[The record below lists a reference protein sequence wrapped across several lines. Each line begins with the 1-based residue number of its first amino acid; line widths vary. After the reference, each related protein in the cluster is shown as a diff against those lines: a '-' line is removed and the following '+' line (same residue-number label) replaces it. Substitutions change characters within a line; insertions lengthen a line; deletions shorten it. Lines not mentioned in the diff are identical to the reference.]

1 MLSLSNLFCKTE
13 KRSLPVHV
21 LLPGLPV
28 VHRLQLAKENLSHRF
43 LRKKM
48 NMIVRY
54 QWHSQSK
61 LVHQR
66 SYLAGQALWQIKTP
80 RTSKTVVYSSTPF
93 LWLSERGESI
103 GIGNFAK
110 EGL

>member
-1 MLSLSNLFCKTE
+1 MQGSIKYSCEGMYEGKACYFLVTYFAKPKKS
-13 KRSLPVHV
+13 SLPVHV

-54 QWHSQSK
+54 Q
-61 LVHQR
+61 
-66 SYLAGQALWQIKTP
+66 
-80 RTSKTVVYSSTPF
+80 
-93 LWLSERGESI
+93 
-103 GIGNFAK
+103 
-110 EGL
+110 

>member
-28 VHRLQLAKENLSHRF
+28 VHRQQLAKENLSHRF

-54 QWHSQSK
+54 Q
-61 LVHQR
+61 
-66 SYLAGQALWQIKTP
+66 
-80 RTSKTVVYSSTPF
+80 
-93 LWLSERGESI
+93 
-103 GIGNFAK
+103 
-110 EGL
+110 

>member
-21 LLPGLPV
+21 LLLGLPV

-66 SYLAGQALWQIKTP
+66 SYLAGQALWQIKTS
-80 RTSKTVVYSSTPF
+80 RTSKTVVYSSTTF

>member
-1 MLSLSNLFCKTE
+1 MEEIACKVLLNIAAKAGMCEGKACCFLVTYFA
-13 KRSLPVHV
+13 KPKKSSLPVHV

-54 QWHSQSK
+54 Q
-61 LVHQR
+61 
-66 SYLAGQALWQIKTP
+66 
-80 RTSKTVVYSSTPF
+80 
-93 LWLSERGESI
+93 
-103 GIGNFAK
+103 
-110 EGL
+110 